1 MTFELKAVDIF
12 GGVLKVRLKND
23 STFSLA
29 KKWQKLVKHFNE
41 LCKYMYTG
49 S

>member
-29 KKWQKLVKHFNE
+29 KNGKISKALQ
-41 LCKYMYTG
+41 
-49 S
+49 